1 MTNYILCLMNEVSNE
16 NNMRLIFRPTTEQY
30 QRIHELMDTGRYKT
44 LSEILRQALNYG
56 LDRIEKE
63 ELVRRDEIDSEEKEN
78 ESRT

>member
-1 MTNYILCLMNEVSNE
+1 MNEVSNE

-63 ELVRRDEIDSEEKEN
+63 ELVRREYDSEEKE